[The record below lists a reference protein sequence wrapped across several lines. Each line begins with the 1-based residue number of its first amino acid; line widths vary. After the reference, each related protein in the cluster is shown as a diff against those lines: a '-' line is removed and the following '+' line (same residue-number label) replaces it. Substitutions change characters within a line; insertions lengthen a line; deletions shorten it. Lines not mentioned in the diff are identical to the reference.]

1 MVFGW
6 FKDYNNWS
14 NDNYQEHLYTAGAV
28 LSSAAANYLYNNYGT
43 SNATLP
49 APTSSRKM
57 FKSSSTA
64 TKSSVSVE
72 QSGPVQHMSF
82 PAIWNNTRW
91 MKRLR
96 REGKDND
103 YDMPWKKYKAESN
116 YHITSPQIDSGG
128 GLAPCTWFGFDLG
141 TSWTSATQAAGYY
154 GILNPFNLNIAN
166 NYSDIGRMIQQAGFT
181 STSNGRLDFDQ
192 LLGMVE
198 LYNNSNV
205 GVEIEVYHC
214 VRRKDLNVGVSQTE
228 EPAGVLDSFIKEC
241 VADDLMELT
250 GATLPAYACALNT
263 YLTPFMS
270 SKFCSRWR
278 IYGKKKARLG
288 PGETLK
294 VDWISPIRGI
304 LNTNDLFE
312 TPITRAYSRHLLI
325 RFVGQIGMKV
335 VETVETPAHMPVD
348 ILAIFHVWG
357 MRRYTPAGV
366 SIVMDTEQQGASR
379 PSVNANEN
387 KVMPGNARDAADFDV
402 AE

>member
-6 FKDYNNWS
+6 FKDSSNYYNDYAN
-14 NDNYQEHLYTAGAV
+14 ELLYTAGSV
-28 LSSAAANYLYNNYGT
+28 LTSAAAKWLYDNFGQSEAQMLLGT
-43 SNATLP
+43 SK
-49 APTSSRKM
+49 TSR
-57 FKSSSTA
+57 A
-64 TKSSVSVE
+64 VASVE
-72 QSGPVQHMSF
+72 QSGPIQHMSF
-82 PAIWNNTRW
+82 PAYWNNTRW

-103 YDMPWKKYKAESN
+103 FDMPWKKLKAETP
-116 YHITSPQIDSGG
+116 YHITSPPIDATP
-128 GLAPCTWFGFDLG
+128 GLAPCTFFGFDLG
-141 TSWTSATQAAGYY
+141 TSWTSSTQASGYY

-181 STSNGRLDFDQ
+181 STSNGRLDFDR

-198 LYNNSNV
+198 LYNNANI

-214 VRRKDLNVGVSQTE
+214 IRRKDINVGVSQAE

-250 GATLPAYACALNT
+250 GLTLPAYACSLNS
-263 YLTPFMS
+263 YLTPFQC

-278 IYGKKKARLG
+278 ICGKKKARLG

-294 VDWISPIRGI
+294 IDFTSPLRGI

-312 TPITRAYSRHLLI
+312 TPSTRAYSRHLLI
-325 RFVGQIGMKV
+325 RFVGQMGMKV
-335 VETVETPAHMPVD
+335 VDTVETPTHMPVD
-348 ILAIFHVWG
+348 VLALFHVWC

-366 SIVMDTEQQGASR
+366 SILMDSEQQGAPH
-379 PSVNANEN
+379 PSAIPSEN